1 MSSSQSQPM
10 PDAGAFSSEA
20 GFATLR
26 SAEDGYVGDVR
37 GVVRTVASS
46 PGAHG
51 ELEAGAYAIPVGSIA
66 PSGSNRVVEGLYR
79 GVEIVVALIGLIV
92 GLPIMLLEAVLVR
105 WDSPGPALFFHIRIA
120 RSAILPGRALVH
132 RTDLRLPGGDIDPDR
147 LYHVPQTF
155 RFVKFRT
162 MYYDS
167 RARFPELYRYE
178 YTADE
183 FRKVCFKNED
193 DPRITRLGRWLRKL
207 TIDELP
213 NLWCVLTGDMRL
225 VGPRPEHPAIV
236 RYYRPEEMVKFTV
249 KPGITGL
256 AQINGRGLLNQG
268 ETIGWDLEYV
278 RTRTVWLDVK
288 IIFKTLW
295 YVIVRRGAF

>member
-1 MSSSQSQPM
+1 MSTSQSQPM
-10 PDAGAFSSEA
+10 PDAGAFSADA
-20 GFATLR
+20 GLTTLR
-26 SAEDGYVGDVR
+26 SAKDGYAGDVR
-37 GVVRTVASS
+37 AVDRTVASP
-46 PGAHG
+46 PGARG
-51 ELEAGAYAIPVGSIA
+51 ELEPGAYAIPVGSIA
-66 PSGSNRVVEGLYR
+66 ASGSNRVVEGLYR
-79 GVEIVVALIGLIV
+79 GAEIIVALIGLIV

-105 WDSPGPALFFHIRIA
+105 WDSPGPALFFHIRVA
-120 RSAILPGRALVH
+120 RSAILPGRALVR
-132 RTDLRLPGGDIDPDR
+132 RTDLRVPGDDIDIDR

-162 MYYDS
+162 MYHDS

-193 DPRITRLGRWLRKL
+193 HPRITRLGGWSRKL
-207 TIDELP
+207 TIGELA

-225 VGPRPEHPAIV
+225 VGARPEHPAII
-236 RYYRPEEMVKFTV
+236 RYYTPEETVKFTV

-278 RTRTVWLDVK
+278 RTRTVWLDIK
-288 IIFKTLW
+288 IIFK
-295 YVIVRRGAF
+295 